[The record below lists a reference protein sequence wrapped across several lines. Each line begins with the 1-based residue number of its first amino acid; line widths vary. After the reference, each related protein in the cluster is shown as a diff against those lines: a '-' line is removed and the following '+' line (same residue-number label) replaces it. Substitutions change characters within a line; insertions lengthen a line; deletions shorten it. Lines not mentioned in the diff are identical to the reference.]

1 MYLMYHSL
9 LVIRSICSIMLQSL
23 LLNEVK
29 LTICL
34 QKYMYNKINTCTYMY
49 LHTVVDHY
57 HADLTLYNNFN
68 QSYEDCMHQYLMD
81 TWKFI

>member
-1 MYLMYHSL
+1 
-9 LVIRSICSIMLQSL
+9 MLQSL

-68 QSYEDCMHQYLMD
+68 QSYEDCMHASVFVGHLEIYMNCSSIMYTD
-81 TWKFI
+81 G

>member
-1 MYLMYHSL
+1 
-9 LVIRSICSIMLQSL
+9 
-23 LLNEVK
+23 
-29 LTICL
+29 
-34 QKYMYNKINTCTYMY
+34 MY

-81 TWKFI
+81 TWKFIWIAQVLCIQMAEVALIIINSYAGL